1 MTNKN
6 HNVLYTGVTSDLIKR
21 AFQHRED
28 TVTGFSS
35 KYKTN
40 ILVYYEIF
48 EDIREAITREK
59 QLKAGTR
66 QKKMELINNF
76 NSDWND
82 LYNDL

>member
-6 HNVLYTGVTSDLIKR
+6 HNVLYTGVTSDLKKR
-21 AFQHRED
+21 AYQHREG

-48 EDIREAITREK
+48 EDIREAIIREK